1 MTPDSEKACFKALV
15 ALQNRD
21 YATAS
26 SYFKTAQNLVA
37 KNADLRI
44 LSEATEILLAVKDEL
59 RELEMVKES

>member
-1 MTPDSEKACFKALV
+1 MTPESEKACYKALV

-21 YATAS
+21 FATAM
-26 SYFKTAQNLVA
+26 SYFRAAQNLVA

-44 LSEATEILLAVKDEL
+44 LSEATEMLLAVKDEL